1 VTLDVGRIRA
11 FWLANGVPMLPE
23 LTTPDENQVPE
34 PNNDVVQAPLEFF
47 ERIPKLVVGDGRHH
61 HHHHHQ

>member
-11 FWLANGVPMLPE
+11 FWLANAGVSTLPE
-23 LTTPDENQVPE
+23 LTTPDESQAPE

-47 ERIPKLVVGDGRHH
+47 EQIPKLVDDNDIIANR
-61 HHHHHQ
+61 